1 MNRSLS
7 IVRANSN
14 ILKFSL
20 FVFILA
26 VALQGV
32 LDTVFN
38 MSGINDTIGIS
49 FANVI
54 TIFLLVVPLIL
65 PLYFFRRLLS
75 LGASRRD
82 YMKGI
87 IWTYV
92 FYSIIFS
99 LFNILWF
106 LFENNYLNPSV
117 REYFNIMALFNWDRS
132 GVVGMFLYQF
142 FSYLLV
148 ISFINLLV
156 SCYKHVLGIGLY
168 IALSIIIPV
177 SMAIGTLREGV
188 GIGLSYLLF
197 NPSIVMQ
204 IVLSSIVTIIL
215 FYCSWWF
222 IKRREL

>member
-14 ILKFSL
+14 LLKFSF

-54 TIFLLVVPLIL
+54 TIFLLVIPLIL

-82 YMKGI
+82 YMNGI

-132 GVVGMFLYQF
+132 GVAGMFLYQF

-148 ISFINLLV
+148 LSFINLLV
-156 SCYKHVLGIGLY
+156 SCYKHILGIGLY
-168 IALSIIIPV
+168 IALSIVIPV

-197 NPSIVMQ
+197 NPSIIMQ